1 MLTIHNAR
9 MDYPGHTAFSQ
20 FSLTVGTGE
29 MVSVI
34 GKSGCGKTSL
44 LYAITG
50 LIELTEGSIQV
61 DGGPQAIG
69 IMFQQDRLLP
79 WRTVLENVLLGLG
92 IGADNKDRGEQLL
105 QRMGLADKG
114 KKYPDQ
120 LSGGERQRVAL
131 VRALIRR
138 PRLLLLDE
146 PLGSLDEQNRE
157 RLQDEIKAYV
167 LEHGMTLLMVTHSIQ
182 EAVYMGSRILIM
194 TPVGI
199 PFETHNPWHVDPDL
213 RNRDEFF
220 ALGRTLRA
228 KLGGQD

>member
-1 MLTIHNAR
+1 MLTIQNAR
-9 MDYPGHTAFSQ
+9 LDYPGHTAFSQ
-20 FSLTVGTGE
+20 FSLTVHAGE
-29 MVSVI
+29 MVGII

-50 LIELTEGSIQV
+50 LLDLTEGSIQV
-61 DGGPQAIG
+61 DGGPQNIG

-79 WRTVLENVLLGLG
+79 WRTVSENVLLGLS
-92 IGADNKDRGEQLL
+92 ADNRDRGEQLL
-105 QRMGLADKG
+105 QRMGMGDKG

-131 VRALIRR
+131 VRSLIRR

-167 LEHGMTLLMVTHSIQ
+167 LAHGMTLLMVTHSIQ

-199 PFETHNPWHVDPDL
+199 PFETRNPWHADPDL

-228 KLGGQD
+228 KLGGQE